1 LIETAP
7 RIPFPN
13 RSGRFGLSCQENQ
26 LTFAG
31 VPLLRRT
38 DSGLAPRSP
47 LEIEFLMKAA
57 YLDFDEEARVS
68 RGLGVIAN
76 ALNRN
81 DRAKASMAAVF
92 LRLAD
97 LDLESAVRV
106 AHAND
111 ALSKYDPDQPRD
123 WRGRWMMDE
132 PVGETDSSL
141 ATPPSDQTDLLTDV
155 AYYGQLHDKLLRFL
169 ANACRAKGG
178 VAITETRL
186 IAANGAV
193 ARVDVILKA
202 HPNDPVAL
210 AIEIKTLK
218 KPQYRA
224 NQSSVYEM
232 AMLGGHVMSPDQ
244 KIEQIGYY
252 PNTPLPPMI
261 WITIYQRDEG
271 SDPKITV
278 HAPGIGASPQYWRKF
293 WPIPH
298 N

>member
-1 LIETAP
+1 LTETVP
-7 RIPFPN
+7 RLPSPSKS
-13 RSGRFGLSCQENQ
+13 RRFGLSCEENQ
-26 LTFAG
+26 LTLAG

-38 DSGLAPRSP
+38 GGGLAPRP
-47 LEIEFLMKAA
+47 PFEIKFLMKAA
-57 YLDFDEEARVS
+57 YLDFDEETRVS

-81 DRAKASMAAVF
+81 DRAKASMAAAF

-106 AHAND
+106 AHADD

-123 WRGRWMMDE
+123 WHGRWMTDE
-132 PVGETDSSL
+132 PVGETDGSL
-141 ATPPSDQTDLLTDV
+141 ATAPSDQADILTDV
-155 AYYGQLHDKLLRFL
+155 AYYGQLHDKLVRFL

-202 HPNDPVAL
+202 RSNDPVAL
-210 AIEIKTLK
+210 AIEVKTLK
-218 KPQYRA
+218 KPQYRT

-232 AMLGGHVMSPDQ
+232 AMLGGHVISPDQ
-244 KIEQIGYY
+244 KIEQIGYS

-261 WITIYQRDEG
+261 WITVYQRDEG
-271 SDPKITV
+271 SAPKITV